1 MTDKQSARHHFAL
14 FDSLRGLAVLSV
26 IGFHVASLTGRLS
39 EGPVGRVMFV
49 LGGQAVIVFFVIS
62 GFLLYRPF
70 VAARAAGRPLPRTG
84 AFLFRRAFRIVPAY
98 WVILTVLALY
108 PALNFPHGWWRY
120 YLFLQLYDSNTVLSG
135 LPVAW
140 TLCVEVTFY
149 LLLPVWALG
158 VRRLKP
164 ASGPEGWVRPEL
176 LALAVAALGGFV
188 LQVLAARQVVSQTVT
203 NTILGQ
209 FSWMALGMALAVA
222 SVVVRNRE
230 RPPSWAL
237 FVERRS
243 GLIWL
248 VGGAALAGLAA
259 IAPTGL
265 FGLLA
270 AVTSVRPF
278 GEALAHIVLSG
289 ILAAAFVLPAIFGE
303 HAGGVPRRILRFAPV
318 AWVGMVSYSVYLW
331 HLPVAQWIAVRH
343 DPFHFSGTGL
353 NLLGHVD
360 TGSTLLLYVVTVGL
374 TAILAALTYYGVE
387 RPAIDFSHRRTARPQ
402 AASGAYPS
410 GNDDGP
416 KNQHSIA

>member
-1 MTDKQSARHHFAL
+1 MTTEKQSARHHYAL

-39 EGPVGRVMFV
+39 IGPIGRVMFV
-49 LGGQAVIVFFVIS
+49 LGGEAVIVFFVIS

-70 VAARAAGRPLPRTG
+70 VAARAAGRAPPRTG
-84 AFLFRRAFRIVPAY
+84 AFLFRRAFRIVPGY
-98 WVILTVLALY
+98 WAILTLLAIY
-108 PALNFPHGWWRY
+108 PGLHGPFTEDWWRY
-120 YLFLQLYDSNTVLSG
+120 YLFLQLYSSDTVLAG

-140 TLCVEVTFY
+140 TLCVEVTVY
-149 LLLPVWALG
+149 LLLPLWALG
-158 VRRLKP
+158 VRRLRP
-164 ASGPEGWVRPEL
+164 VAGPEGWVRPEL
-176 LALAVAALGGFV
+176 LALAVAAAGGFV
-188 LQVLAARQVVSQTVT
+188 LQVLAARQVVSQTVA

-209 FSWMALGMALAVA
+209 FPWMALGMALAVA

-230 RPPSWAL
+230 HQPRWAT

-248 VGGAALAGLAA
+248 TGGAALAGLAA

-303 HAGGVPRRILRFAPV
+303 HAGGIPRRILRFGPV
-318 AWVGMVSYSVYLW
+318 AWVGLVSYSVYLW
-331 HLPVAQWIAVRH
+331 HLPVAQWIAVHH
-343 DPFHFSGTGL
+343 DPLHFSATGL
-353 NLLGHVD
+353 NLLGHIG
-360 TGSTLLLYVVTVGL
+360 TGSTLILYVVTVAA
-374 TAILAALTYYGVE
+374 TCALAALTYYGIE
-387 RPAIDFSHRRTARPQ
+387 RPAIDYSHRRTAAPPRPQ
-402 AASGAYPS
+402 AASGA
-410 GNDDGP
+410 
-416 KNQHSIA
+416 